1 MTAIIKRPG
10 AKSRPQG
17 AETGNE
23 MNQHKA
29 VTPEPEK
36 DPLLAEAMQE
46 LAEIPQDAEELGTS
60 VSETTLSNAGILL
73 RRLYDKVPRRY
84 MISCFGEPDQ
94 PEDSVAIDARGE
106 NGGIVV
112 ITCDPDERVLC
123 IVSNNEER
131 NTVRYPSIEGLPDEY
146 IANALR
152 SLGKERITPG
162 SGQIGE

>member
-1 MTAIIKRPG
+1 
-10 AKSRPQG
+10 
-17 AETGNE
+17 
-23 MNQHKA
+23 MNQDE
-29 VTPEPEK
+29 TTPPEPGI

-46 LAEIPQDAEELGTS
+46 LAEIPKDAEELGTF
-60 VSETTLSNAGILL
+60 VSETTLANAGILL
-73 RRLYDKVPRRY
+73 RKLYDKAPRRY
-84 MISCFGEPDQ
+84 MANCFGGPDQ

-131 NTVRYPSIEGLPDEY
+131 NTVRYPSIERLPDEY
-146 IANALR
+146 IANALL